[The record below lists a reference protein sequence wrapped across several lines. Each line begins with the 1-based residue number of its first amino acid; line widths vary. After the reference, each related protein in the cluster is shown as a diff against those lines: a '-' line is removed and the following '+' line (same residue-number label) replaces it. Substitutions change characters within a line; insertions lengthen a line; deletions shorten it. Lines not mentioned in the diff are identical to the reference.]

1 MSYNKD
7 NTGKADKQ
15 GVSGGYP
22 NSLTKNRTPYL
33 RRYENVSER
42 RSSFGSYIFIIEY
55 LSQIAR

>member
-55 LSQIAR
+55 LS